1 MQLTTLEARI
11 GELADELAQYNG
23 HRTVW
28 LSELGELMHAE
39 PEDML
44 ELRGFTYVLT
54 TFRPSREELTTA
66 ALRVVPVELDEPV
79 RQAMA
84 SWTAP
89 LAPALE
95 SNLVPAM

>member
-1 MQLTTLEARI
+1 MQLATLETRI
-11 GELADELAQYNG
+11 AQLADELAHYHG

-28 LSELGELMHAE
+28 LSENGELVHAE

-54 TFRPSREELTTA
+54 TFRPSCEELTTA
-66 ALRVVPVELDEPV
+66 ALRVVSVELDEPV
-79 RQAMA
+79 KRAMA
-84 SWTAP
+84 SWSAP
-89 LAPALE
+89 MPAA